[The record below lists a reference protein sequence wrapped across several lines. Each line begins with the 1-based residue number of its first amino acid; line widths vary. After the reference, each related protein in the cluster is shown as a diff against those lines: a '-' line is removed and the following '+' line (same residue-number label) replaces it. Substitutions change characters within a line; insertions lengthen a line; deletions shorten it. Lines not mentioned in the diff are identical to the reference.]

1 MFTLYK
7 NANLYT
13 PEKQGKKD
21 LLVWNDKV
29 FDIGDELHIP
39 AGYEGTE
46 VDVNGNILMPGLVDT
61 HVHITGGG
69 GEGGFNTRMTELTFD
84 EAVSSG
90 VTAIVGVLGTD
101 GYGRRPEDVLI
112 KCMALN
118 EQGFDAYMLTGS
130 YTLPVVNILGEVV
143 KDVLFFEK
151 IIGAGEIALN
161 DHRGSCMGYEELLRI
176 ACDVRNGARLAGKK
190 GTVNIHLGNYLGAF
204 KTLIE
209 VAKIDITL
217 RALMIPTHIN
227 RTRDVFEESLEWID
241 FGGYVDITAG
251 MSIRS
256 NSWNGAEAMNLLY
269 LRNGHLDRVTM
280 TSDACGSLPTF
291 DELGNLT
298 GIAKGTSSVLL
309 EVLRG
314 VMQDG
319 KIPFETAILPITK
332 NAADAFGITT
342 GSGTIKISKK
352 ANMLIL
358 DNEGNLK
365 TTILNGKKVYNA

>member
-7 NANLYT
+7 NAQLYT

-21 LLVWNDKV
+21 LLVWNDEI
-29 FDIGDELHIP
+29 FDIGENLRIP
-39 AGYEGTE
+39 AGYEGEE
-46 VDVNGNILMPGLVDT
+46 VDVNGKILMPGLVDT

-84 EAVSSG
+84 EAVSAG
-90 VTAIVGVLGTD
+90 VTAMVGVLGTD
-101 GYGRRPEDVLI
+101 GYSRRPEDVLI

-130 YTLPVVNILGEVV
+130 YTLPVVNILGEVA

-161 DHRGSCMGYEELLRI
+161 DHRGSCMGPEELLHI

-204 KTLIE
+204 KTLLE
-209 VAKIDITL
+209 VAKTDITL
-217 RALMIPTHIN
+217 RAVLIPTHIT
-227 RTRDVFEESLEWID
+227 RTKYVFEESLEWID
-241 FGGYVDITAG
+241 FGGHADITAG
-251 MSIRS
+251 SDS
-256 NSWNGAEAMNLLY
+256 SAQALEFLY
-269 LRNGHLDRVTM
+269 KRNGHLNNITM

-298 GIAKGTSSVLL
+298 GIEKGTSSVLL
-309 EVLRG
+309 EDLRKIMKNG
-314 VMQDG
+314 V
-319 KIPFETAILPITK
+319 IPFETAILPITK

-342 GSGTIKISKK
+342 GSGTITIGKK
-352 ANMLIL
+352 ANLLIL

-365 TTILNGKKVYNA
+365 ATILNGKKVYNA